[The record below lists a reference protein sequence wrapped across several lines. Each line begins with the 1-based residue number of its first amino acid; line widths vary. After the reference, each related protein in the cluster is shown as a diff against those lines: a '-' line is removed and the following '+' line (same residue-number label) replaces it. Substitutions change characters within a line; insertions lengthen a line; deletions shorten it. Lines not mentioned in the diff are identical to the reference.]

1 MRWHEVNLSL
11 DRGVDL
17 PVQHHPMA
25 DAGLETL
32 LKRPLDE
39 VTHEIADQEL
49 LVIAG
54 KEHVE

>member
-1 MRWHEVNLSL
+1 M
-11 DRGVDL
+11 
-17 PVQHHPMA
+17 PVQHHPLA
-25 DAGLETL
+25 DAGFEAL

-39 VTHEIADQEL
+39 VTYEIADQEL